1 MSQRRATSVPSD
13 VLVCVRIAFQRV
25 PPGRVVTLRLWNVRP
40 RMGGQLG
47 SPWREDQVP
56 GLCSALAQQVAL
68 WGWLHVWGCWGR
80 AEQGWCF
87 CSALLLS
94 LMRCSG
100 GDLGQPQAEAPGA
113 LKPRLSRCDLP
124 TRIGATE
131 RSALWVTASP
141 VSRGTR
147 ALSSCISS
155 EPCVQT
161 SWTGFPEVFPV
172 TLWP

>member
-13 VLVCVRIAFQRV
+13 VLVCVRTAFQRV

-100 GDLGQPQAEAPGA
+100 GDLGQPQAAGA

-124 TRIGATE
+124 TCIGATE